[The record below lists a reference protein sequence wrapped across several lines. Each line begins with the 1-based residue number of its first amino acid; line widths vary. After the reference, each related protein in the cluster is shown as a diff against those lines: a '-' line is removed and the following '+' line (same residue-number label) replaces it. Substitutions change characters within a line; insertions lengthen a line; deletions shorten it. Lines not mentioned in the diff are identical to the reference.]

1 MHALFS
7 PERSLIYSLPNPED
21 AMQIDWLS
29 ITTGGLASAT
39 PYSFIA
45 SCYRYD
51 FAHDR
56 QIKYE
61 DAYGDL
67 LIPTR
72 SLSSAPGHIR
82 VLDPSKRFWPSF
94 QRPYFYAALTGWLS
108 SHIIIAF
115 LDTRWGLPLKPSALA
130 LSLDVACLAPVC
142 MRLTVFAL
150 SVMRGER
157 QLFWNYKEDW
167 GYKEANLNG
176 VSIRGAASC

>member
-1 MHALFS
+1 MRTLFS
-7 PERSLIYSLPNPED
+7 PERSFTSSLSTSEG

-29 ITTGGLASAT
+29 IMTGGFASAT
-39 PYSFIA
+39 PYSFVA

-82 VLDPSKRFWPSF
+82 VLDPSKRFRPSF
-94 QRPYFYAALTGWLS
+94 QKPYFYAALAGWLFS
-108 SHIIIAF
+108 YIIISF
-115 LDTRWGLPLKPSALA
+115 YNIRWDLPLKPNSLA
-130 LSLDVACLAPVC
+130 LSLGDACLAPVC
-142 MRLTVFAL
+142 MRLSVFAL
-150 SVMRGER
+150 SVIRGER
-157 QLFWNYKEDW
+157 QSFWDYKEGW
-167 GYKEANLNG
+167 GYLH
-176 VSIRGAASC
+176 

>member
-56 QIKYE
+56 QITDE
-61 DAYGDL
+61 DGDGYL

-82 VLDPSKRFWPSF
+82 VLDPSKRFRPSF
-94 QRPYFYAALTGWLS
+94 QKPYFYAALAGWLFS
-108 SHIIIAF
+108 YIIISF
-115 LDTRWGLPLKPSALA
+115 YNIRWDLPLKPNSLA
-130 LSLDVACLAPVC
+130 LSLGDACLAPVC
-142 MRLTVFAL
+142 MRLSVFAL
-150 SVMRGER
+150 SVIRGER
-157 QLFWNYKEDW
+157 QSFWDYKEGW
-167 GYKEANLNG
+167 GYLH
-176 VSIRGAASC
+176 